1 MKALGFVLLVVVLI
15 GTARTVSTQP
25 APDRPFLVSSTYW
38 GGSSSEEFAAVAV
51 DAAGNVYVAG
61 TTASPDF
68 PKTVST
74 LPALGGTDV
83 FVSKFNAAGRLLFS
97 TVFGGSSSERVAAM
111 AVDAGGNIVV
121 VGDTYSH
128 DLPLVNPVQPAFH
141 QAFCGEFGGICPDG
155 FAARIDPTGRHLLFS
170 TYLGTNTFD
179 SALDVAV
186 DRVGNMYVVGSTEST
201 FAGVTPRRGFAGG
214 RDAFVGK
221 IPPAGRAFSYFTY
234 LGGSFTDAGRG
245 IAVDAAGN
253 AYVTGVTGSQ
263 NFPIVNP
270 IQATQ
275 ENYSDSA
282 FVTKLNVL
290 GFISYSTY
298 LGGHHTDAG
307 FDIAVDAAGSAHVV
321 GITQS
326 TNFPTARARQPFL
339 RGFNDVFVA
348 KLSPSG
354 SSLAYSTY
362 LGGNARE
369 QGQGILDFSPPL
381 NVALDAS
388 GNAYVTGPTQSNDFP
403 AAFALGTFGGGV
415 CLDFPFIFQTRPCS
429 DAFVSKLDA
438 EGRLAFSTPLGG
450 SSDDHGR
457 GIAVARDGW
466 VYVAGTTFS
475 TDFPVRA
482 PLQPALSGTSDAFI
496 AKISTAPPACQL
508 PPPVLVSPAG
518 GIFDDRPAF
527 SWDAVAGADAYVAF
541 GFGLGPLLLT
551 GTPPLQFLGVT
562 STTSFTPADPL
573 AAGDYVW
580 QAVAWNNTCGLG
592 KLSRAMTFTLPGTC
606 PAPAA
611 TQVSPVGGAVSN
623 NPTRF
628 EWTVDGSAVTA
639 FSVVVI
645 QYVDGKLVAQ
655 YPTAANTFTLPTTLS
670 AGEYRWFVVTGNST
684 CGAAVSGPASFRS
697 SGSVGP

>member
-1 MKALGFVLLVVVLI
+1 MLRRMKALGVALLAVVP
-15 GTARTVSTQP
+15 S
-25 APDRPFLVSSTYW
+25 LVSATYW
-38 GGSSSEEFAAVAV
+38 GGSSSEEFAAVAM

-68 PKTVST
+68 PKTVSQ

-83 FVSKFNAAGRLLFS
+83 FVSKFNAAGTLVFS

-121 VGDTYSH
+121 VGDTYSS
-128 DLPLVNPVQPAFH
+128 DLPLVNPIQPAFH
-141 QAFCGEFGGICPDG
+141 QAFCGEFGGTCPDG

-170 TYLGTNTFD
+170 TYLGTGTFD
-179 SALDVAV
+179 KALDVAV
-186 DRVGNMYVVGSTEST
+186 DGAGNMYVVGSTEST
-201 FAGVTPRRGFAGG
+201 FAGVTPRRAHAGG

-221 IPPAGRAFSYFTY
+221 IPPAGGAFSYFTY
-234 LGGSFTDAGRG
+234 LGGSFTDAGHG
-245 IAVDAAGN
+245 IAADAAGN

-326 TNFPTARARQPFL
+326 TNFPTANARQPFL
-339 RGFNDVFVA
+339 RGFNDVFVS

-354 SSLAYSTY
+354 SSLVYSTY

-369 QGQGILDFSPPL
+369 QGQGILDFSPQL
-381 NVALDAS
+381 NVALDAA
-388 GNAYVTGPTQSNDFP
+388 GNTYVTGPTQSNDFP
-403 AAFALGTFGGGV
+403 AVFALRTFGGGT
-415 CLDFPFIFQTRPCS
+415 CLDFPIIFQTRPCS

-438 EGRLAFSTPLGG
+438 LGRLAFSTPFGG

-457 GIAVARDGW
+457 GIAVAHDGS

-475 TDFPVRA
+475 SDFPVRA
-482 PLQPALSGTSDAFI
+482 PLRPTLSGTSDAFI

-508 PPPVLVSPAG
+508 PAPVLRSPTG
-518 GIFDDRPAF
+518 GILDDRPTF
-527 SWDAVAGADAYVAF
+527 TWDAVAGADGYVAL
-541 GFGLGPLLLT
+541 GFNLGPIMLT
-551 GTPPLQFLGVT
+551 GTPPLQFARITG
-562 STTSFTPADPL
+562 TTSFTPADPL

-580 QAVAWNNTCGLG
+580 QVAAWNTTCGLG
-592 KLSRAMTFTLPGTC
+592 RLSAEATFTLPGTC

-611 TQVSPVGGAVSN
+611 TQVSPIGGAAVD
-623 NPTRF
+623 NPARL
-628 EWTVDGSAVTA
+628 EWTVDGPGVSAL
-639 FSVVVI
+639 SVVVM
-645 QYVDGKLVAQ
+645 QYVNGALVAQ
-655 YPTAANTFTLPTTLS
+655 YPTAANTFTLPTSVS

-684 CGAAVSGPASFRS
+684 CGATVSGPASFRS
-697 SGSVGP
+697 TGRVAP